1 MNSTAAPIRQPLIEM
16 RKVVKTFRNAAGEF
30 TVLKGIDTSFY
41 EGEFVAVTGKSGS
54 GKSTLVNMITGI
66 DRPTSGEVLV
76 SGIPIHHMNESQRA
90 MWRGRN
96 MGIVFQFFQLLPM
109 LSLLENTMLPMD
121 FCGMYPLAEREKRA
135 MDLLR
140 LVGLEEQAHKL
151 PASVSGGQQQSAA
164 IARALANDP
173 PIIIADEPTG
183 NLDTRTAEAIFELF
197 LELTARRG
205 KTIVMITH
213 DENMARRM
221 TRRVIISDGELVHPA
236 VAAALPTLPHPLMLE
251 ATKKIRFATYQ
262 PGAIIIRQGEVNP
275 YFYII
280 VSGKVEIVLKQPLRR
295 DVTVAALGA
304 GEFFGEIELVRGGKS
319 IASVRA
325 SLDGP
330 VELAVLDRETF
341 SSLLG
346 RSNLTQDAVAQTVQ
360 ERLEQNK
367 AGGRTTRRR
376 TDR

>member
-121 FCGMYPLAEREKRA
+121 FCGMYPPAEREKRA